1 MTLHEVYIWEIAM
14 HDGQM
19 SLRKIERDGVVN
31 SLAKR
36 RGMSVRNR
44 TMRRQV
50 PEGGREGGCVC
61 YVRALR
67 SVSAR
72 HSLTRA
78 RAWMIPKERQK
89 HKSAISKVNVLKHD
103 RPFAND
109 PNIQNYYMSDTRWQL
124 LYVMQLQ

>member
-50 PEGGREGGCVC
+50 PEGGREGGWMCVLC
-61 YVRALR
+61 ASTSLCLR
-67 SVSAR
+67 
-72 HSLTRA
+72 
-78 RAWMIPKERQK
+78 
-89 HKSAISKVNVLKHD
+89 
-103 RPFAND
+103 
-109 PNIQNYYMSDTRWQL
+109 
-124 LYVMQLQ
+124 